1 MARASRMLGLDCSE
15 VIRSIKISKLPVE
28 VKQAYVDAGLADNQA
43 AMLSV
48 AAGQSLDAQLTA
60 VRSERE
66 RAEAPRKS
74 KADRDV
80 ARESAA
86 SPGGGHPSTY
96 RSRVRRKG
104 SGGRVAGK
112 LHPEIGDRR
121 NAKAGAV
128 ILPVTKRHLPAATAP
143 FSLLIV
149 QGNQEDRQVTS
160 GHQITK

>member
-66 RAEAPRKS
+66 RAEKPRKS

-80 ARESAA
+80 AREAPA
-86 SPGGGHPSTY
+86 SPGGGHPSTVPIPGPTKGL
-96 RSRVRRKG
+96 RWSRGWK
-104 SGGRVAGK
+104 AA
-112 LHPEIGDRR
+112 PR
-121 NAKAGAV
+121 N
-128 ILPVTKRHLPAATAP
+128 R
-143 FSLLIV
+143 
-149 QGNQEDRQVTS
+149 
-160 GHQITK
+160 